1 MGLFVS
7 IYRYTPEQVEAL
19 EERMNTIMNGTAPK
33 VVLDAFSKMKIINW
47 VESLNNGF
55 SLVICEV
62 TDQMWLDGN
71 LINRYLADVVKM
83 ESYPCVSM
91 EDSLKLDKMLPL
103 DQIPKK
109 SKKK

>member
-33 VVLDAFSKMKIINW
+33 AVLDAFSKMKIINW

-55 SLVICEV
+55 SLVIAEV
-62 TDQMWLDGN
+62 TDETWLDGN
-71 LINRYLADVVKM
+71 LINRYLGDVVKM
-83 ESYPCVSM
+83 EAYPCVSM
-91 EDSLKLDKMLPL
+91 EDSLKLSKMLPL